1 MFGYVLRR
9 AMWSIPVILLA
20 TALTF
25 TLVKAMPSEPFKD
38 NPKLAPSVRNN
49 LIELYGLDKSPIA
62 QYKDFLSDFVQGDFG
77 LSTKP
82 GNRPVSEIIAET
94 LPTSMKLGAMAFL
107 LAATVGIGLGL
118 TSALRANGITDYA
131 ITFFSTLAFAL
142 PSFVVA
148 TLWVSGKVYLPPPIG
163 TVQFELP
170 YGWDTWTD
178 RIGPVVVLSLAIM
191 PYFTRLVRSSMLE
204 ALQQEYITTARAKGL
219 PWRRTVLRHAL
230 RNSMIPTVTNAGPLF
245 AFILTGSFIIERIMV
260 VPGVADQF
268 IESFQSPIDSRMV
281 LATTVLLTVLIIVLN
296 LIVDV
301 LVGWLDPRIS
311 HE

>member
-1 MFGYVLRR
+1 MFAYVLRR
-9 AMWSIPVILLA
+9 ALWSIPVILLA
-20 TALTF
+20 TVLTF
-25 TLVKAMPSEPFKD
+25 VLVKAMPSEPFKD
-38 NPKLAPSVRNN
+38 NPKLAPSVRQN
-49 LIELYGLDKSPIA
+49 LIELYGLDKSPVV
-62 QYKDFLSDFVQGDFG
+62 QYRDFLTDFAQGDFG

-82 GNRPVSEIIAET
+82 GNRPVRDIIFET
-94 LPTSMKLGAMAFL
+94 LPTSMKLGGMAFI
-107 LAATVGIGLGL
+107 LAATVGIGFGL
-118 TSALRANGITDYA
+118 LSALRANGIVDYT
-131 ITFFSTLAFAL
+131 ITFISTIAFAL

-163 TVQFELP
+163 VLQFTLP
-170 YGWDTWTD
+170 YGWDTWGD

-219 PWRRTVLRHAL
+219 PWRRTVFRHAL
-230 RNSMIPTVTNAGPLF
+230 RNSLIPTVTNAGPLF
-245 AFILTGSFIIERIMV
+245 AFILTGSFIIERIMI

-301 LVGWLDPRIS
+301 VVGWLDPRIS

>member
-1 MFGYVLRR
+1 MIAYVLRR
-9 AMWSIPVILLA
+9 AVWSIPVILLA
-20 TALTF
+20 TVLTF
-25 TLVKAMPSEPFKD
+25 ALVKAMPSEPFKD

-49 LIELYGLDKSPIA
+49 LIQLYGLDKSPVA
-62 QYKDFLSDFVQGDFG
+62 QYKDFLVDFSKGDFG

-82 GNRPVSEIIAET
+82 GNRPVRDIVFET
-94 LPTSMKLGAMAFL
+94 LPTSMKLGGMAFV
-107 LAATVGIGLGL
+107 LAAVVGVGLGL
-118 TSALRANGITDYA
+118 LSALRANGIVDYT

-163 TVQFELP
+163 VLQFELP
-170 YGWDTWTD
+170 YGWDSWTD

-191 PYFTRLVRSSMLE
+191 PYFTRLVRASMLE

-219 PWRRTVLRHAL
+219 PWRRTVFRHAL

-260 VPGVADQF
+260 VPGVADLF

-296 LIVDV
+296 LVVDV

-311 HE
+311 HD